1 MFPFPYLSDMQN
13 NITYRNIVG
22 KEEMNTHRT
31 PKIVCDTHY
40 TFDTFQLVLTQICA
54 LVLGCALSTVW

>member
-13 NITYRNIVG
+13 NITYRIIVG
-22 KEEMNTHRT
+22 KKEMNMHRT

-40 TFDTFQLVLTQICA
+40 TFNKFQLVLT
-54 LVLGCALSTVW
+54 